1 MCTEAQ
7 LRAREFVELHEQVQ
21 TSVNLLDSLEGFLST
36 FQKDLSAVSG
46 QISNL
51 QDRSKDIDNRL
62 KSRRKIEKPLSN
74 LIADLS
80 IPPALATLILDTRVD
95 DTWIPAI
102 MEFKRR
108 LDMLKFRV
116 RVKAAR
122 DMSEV
127 AEGLRIVAATK
138 LRTFFLS
145 MLEPIRSSMTTNLQV
160 LQTSV
165 WMKYRPL
172 FVFLQ
177 EHAANVANEVQRT
190 YISTVRTFYET
201 GFRRY
206 LRGLGWVKARVVEK
220 AEPITSGIDVPQTP
234 GHDPGRLAYAKVD
247 GPSVTMAYVAEDKNC
262 KEPLESVLRS
272 ALLVLMDNATAE
284 YTFITTFFASEPHEP
299 LPTKSGPGTPAMSP
313 PVLSPT
319 RGEFD
324 ELRSGPGS
332 EIGSEYMSPRQ
343 RVLSISGCWVPAP
356 RRRRRSTKEEQTAL
370 NALWKQ
376 ALDPVLD
383 YVQTFIHSSLD
394 PPPPAIPLSPHSSD
408 RRHGHG
414 SAARGCGRWRPSF
427 SRSESRCGRVP
438 EAHGRAHRRAPE
450 ARRER
455 RHGGYFRR
463 GTTTT
468 NEAVAV
474 VCRRYVVLF
483 NAFIALTDQSEET
496 MIFANLLRLRQELVK
511 LISASAQSKFFELL
525 LQGLSNGP
533 RPTSHPKAQSELAYW
548 RERDEECRR
557 RCSPRN
563 CAQHASPPPC
573 DSDGGHE
580 AENKDDSGAGWMER
594 WSASDGTEAE

>member
-1 MCTEAQ
+1 MASRPSDERTSHVPNTTQ

-102 MEFKRR
+102 VEFQRR

-160 LQTSV
+160 LQMSV

-177 EHAANVANEVQRT
+177 DTRPT
-190 YISTVRTFYET
+190 TVRTFYET

-262 KEPLESVLRS
+262 VCLLTARVVLRS

-319 RGEFD
+319 RGEFE
-324 ELRSGPGS
+324 ELRSDQARRLAASTCLHASGAQH
-332 EIGSEYMSPRQ
+332 IRSP
-343 RVLSISGCWVPAP
+343 
-356 RRRRRSTKEEQTAL
+356 TKEEQTAL

-376 ALDPVLD
+376 ALDP
-383 YVQTFIHSSLD
+383 SLD
-394 PPPPAIPLSPHSSD
+394 PPPPAIPLLTTIRLTED
-408 RRHGHG
+408 MATEVQR
-414 SAARGCGRWRPSF
+414 RGCGPLETFIFALRIKMWPAFQKLMAEHIDALRKLG
-427 SRSESRCGRVP
+427 ES
-438 EAHGRAHRRAPE
+438 AAT
-450 ARRER
+450 
-455 RHGGYFRR
+455 GGYFRR

-496 MIFANLLRLRQELVK
+496 MIFANVHTDK
-511 LISASAQSKFFELL
+511 LPDLLL

-557 RCSPRN
+557 RVVSTHGR
-563 CAQHASPPPC
+563 
-573 DSDGGHE
+573 
-580 AENKDDSGAGWMER
+580 R
-594 WSASDGTEAE
+594 